1 MIGRTQINSGVLVHM
16 ASVQL
21 RSASFKRIATTAIG
35 IASISTLGHT
45 QQLQTPP
52 AATPLSVNP
61 IVRLPMDLYGGRIP
75 FITIGVGGGRL
86 LHVILDTGANDD
98 ILNARAVSGLHLHI
112 RDPQRVEQP
121 GGAIEMGKVDPIEI
135 RLGTHAVD
143 NIQFVSAPLDGL
155 QPFLGRSIDGILGYG
170 FLSRFVIELD
180 YDRREVS
187 FFDPATY
194 VAPRNATVVPLTF
207 RGKSPLVSVKLAR
220 SDGALVTTWLELD
233 TGSFEALGLDGA
245 WVKSE
250 GLLSGHESTRPI
262 FGLAIGGE
270 TKGFRFRI
278 PTAQVGPYAI
288 TRPVASATTS
298 DNAGS
303 EFSDVAGVLGGEIL
317 NRFRVIL
324 HFADSSIFLVPA
336 SRLAKRSDWIDM
348 LGAQVIAAG
357 SAFDTLQVRA
367 IMPRTPASEAKLR
380 VGDLIRAVD
389 GVSGMELTLE
399 RFGTLMGEPGRRRTL
414 RIQRGA
420 HILTIVVRTRRLV

>member
-1 MIGRTQINSGVLVHM
+1 MT
-16 ASVQL
+16 SVQL
-21 RSASFKRIATTAIG
+21 SSASFKRIATTAIG
-35 IASISTLGHT
+35 IASISTLAHT
-45 QQLQTPP
+45 QQLQAQPTP
-52 AATPLSVNP
+52 APLSASP

-75 FITIGVGGGRL
+75 FITIGVNGGRL

-98 ILNARAVSGLHLHI
+98 ILNARVVSELHLHV
-112 RDPQRVEQP
+112 RDPKRVEQP

-135 RLGTHAVD
+135 RLGMHVVD

-155 QPFLGRSIDGILGYG
+155 QPFLGTSIDGIFGYG

-194 VAPRNATVVPLTF
+194 LAPRNATRVPLTF
-207 RGKSPLVSVKLAR
+207 RGTSPLVSVKLAR
-220 SDGALVTTWLELD
+220 PDGALVTTWLELD

-245 WVKSE
+245 WVKRE

-270 TKGFRFRI
+270 TKGLRFRI
-278 PTAQVGPYAI
+278 PTAQIGPYAI
-288 TRPVASATTS
+288 ARPVTSATTS

-303 EFSDVAGVLGGEIL
+303 GFSDVAGVLGGEIL

-348 LGAQVIAAG
+348 LGVQVVAEG

-367 IMPRTPASEAKLR
+367 IMPRTPASEAELR
-380 VGDLIRAVD
+380 VGDVIRAVD
-389 GVSGMELTLE
+389 SVSGMELTLE

-414 RIQRGA
+414 HIQRGA
-420 HILTIVVRTRRLV
+420 RALTIVVRTKRLI